1 MNAEISTVFHVVLD
15 GRTVGPYDRRTIV
28 GMRIKK
34 ALTNEHVLIAGNGDQ
49 ITVGELMARR
59 SKGPSG
65 FGVSRNPYSTHLLP
79 TYPVRFARA
88 AFGFRGEGEARLQP
102 DILRIEGD
110 RRSFGFFTK
119 RARVKVPL
127 NCVRDAELQD
137 TTVSFSLSPEAPFAP
152 AVLRSRVVLVL
163 ESQDMARELFS
174 FLPERNAEQAATPAD
189 ASAAAAKEPAAV
201 QPRVRTPAALA
212 LAGVNLAVFAAL
224 AVLGG
229 NALMVDASTLA
240 QAGAHFSPLT
250 RDGQAWRLVTG
261 LFFAAG
267 AVPLFVSLLGLL
279 VLGRAA
285 ERAMGTARF
294 LGTYVA
300 GGVFGG
306 LASLWWSP
314 WGQSGGA
321 TVPLAG
327 TAAAFAVFA
336 LFPANGAGLRALKGQ
351 WLPLAVLAVYWA
363 AYGRF
368 AEGVDHAG
376 HLGAVVMG
384 ALMGLA
390 VSRRAKWWP
399 EAWRFAVIVGV
410 AVFAVGAGM
419 TLWMQAPNRGPAWRA
434 DAIFLREA
442 GQLAQEQVARTEQS
456 SRLRLQERGGSR
468 DRAAREQLAAGL
480 RENQNF
486 WRATEEKLRAQ
497 RLPVDAR
504 TARAHAAMLSNAACQ
519 QELVT
524 LAIEGV
530 TYGDTAELERRMG
543 QAQAQARDA
552 AERLKW
558 EFAALERLRR

>member
-1 MNAEISTVFHVVLD
+1 MNAEISTVFHVVLE
-15 GRTVGPYDRRTIV
+15 GRAVGPYDRRTIV

-34 ALTNEHVLIAGNGDQ
+34 ALTNDHVLIGDNGDQ
-49 ITVGELMARR
+49 TTVGELIARR

-65 FGVSRNPYSTHLLP
+65 FGVSRNPHSTHLLP
-79 TYPVRFARA
+79 TYPVRFGRA

-110 RRSFGFFTK
+110 RRSLGLFTK

-127 NCVRDAELQD
+127 TCIRDAGLQD
-137 TTVSFSLSPEAPFAP
+137 CTVSFSLSPEAPFAP
-152 AVLRSRVVLVL
+152 AERRGRVALVL

-174 FLPERNAEQAATPAD
+174 FLPEREAEQKDVHATPPLTPGVP
-189 ASAAAAKEPAAV
+189 AAAAV
-201 QPRVRTPAALA
+201 PRVRTPASLA
-212 LAGVNLAVFAAL
+212 LAGLNLAAFAAV

-229 NALMVDASTLA
+229 NALMVDSSTLA
-240 QAGAHFSPLT
+240 QAGAHFGPLT

-261 LFFAAG
+261 MFFSAG
-267 AVPLFVSLLGLL
+267 IVPLLVSLLGLL
-279 VLGRAA
+279 LLGRAA

-294 LGTYVA
+294 ACAYLA
-300 GGVFGG
+300 SGVFGG
-306 LASLWWSP
+306 LAALWWSP
-314 WGQSGGA
+314 WGLSGGT

-327 TAAAFAVFA
+327 AAAAFAVFA
-336 LFPANGAGLRALKGQ
+336 LFPGNGAGFRALKAQ
-351 WLPLAVLAVYWA
+351 WLPLGVLGVYWA

-368 AEGVDHAG
+368 AEGIDHAG

-384 ALMGLA
+384 ALTGLA
-390 VSRRAKWWP
+390 VSRPAKWWP
-399 EAWRFAVIVGV
+399 GAWRFAVIVGV

-434 DAIFLREA
+434 DAAFLRQA
-442 GQLAQEQVARTEQS
+442 GPLVQELAARTEQS

-486 WRATEEKLRAQ
+486 WRVTEEKLRAQ

-504 TARAHAAMLSNAACQ
+504 TARAHAAMMSNAVCQ
-519 QELVT
+519 RELVT

-530 TYGDTAELERRMG
+530 TYGDTAELDRRMG
-543 QAQAQARDA
+543 QAQAQAREA
-552 AERLKW
+552 AERLKR
-558 EFAALERLRR
+558 ELAALERLRR